1 MKIRSKVHRKFV
13 SEQPCMI
20 SGLTIG
26 VVGHHL
32 LRAGDHSMG
41 SKACDKWLV
50 PLHWT
55 IHNAL
60 HKNGNEIAFFANHG
74 WNYEDV
80 KELAKGLCVISP
92 CNKIRGL
99 YE

>member
-1 MKIRSKVHRKFV
+1 
-13 SEQPCMI
+13 MI
-20 SGLTIG
+20 SGLIYG
-26 VVGHHL
+26 VQGYHL

-74 WNYEDV
+74 WNYGDV
-80 KELAKGLCVISP
+80 KEFAIGLCVISP